1 MAGNGVFRSTFVG
14 IVVGPKAGVMT
25 NWLWSFLNA
34 GIQVNIIVR
43 NISLAIS
50 LYKLARSHQCLLHH
64 IRVSSLTLD
73 ICELFCERRQ
83 RWKLAI
89 KKPLC
94 NVEGCDKCGL
104 IVSVFFVVVW
114 ILCCCLVSWL
124 QVCCAHA
131 SLTHL
136 SCKTPLLISSITLWW
151 KGDHSNN
158 WQALARLSDI
168 KAEEIELACLLWQA
182 MGQATYDYFLL
193 LHGKALSISHV
204 LHEWLYKPFWLVQIL
219 QRHAMSCSMKIPC
232 LKCKTHQELA
242 NKRLA
247 LDVAALADL
256 CHLPELLHR
265 LQLPRWEGTHSVVPV
280 PVLFLLILGPVWLTH
295 HQFPSVR

>member
-1 MAGNGVFRSTFVG
+1 MLR
-14 IVVGPKAGVMT
+14 VVT
-25 NWLWSFLNA
+25 NVDWLSLSFFA
-34 GIQVNIIVR
+34 
-43 NISLAIS
+43 
-50 LYKLARSHQCLLHH
+50 
-64 IRVSSLTLD
+64 
-73 ICELFCERRQ
+73 
-83 RWKLAI
+83 
-89 KKPLC
+89 
-94 NVEGCDKCGL
+94 
-104 IVSVFFVVVW
+104 VVW

-204 LHEWLYKPFWLVQIL
+204 LHEWFYKPFWLVQIL
-219 QRHAMSCSMKIPC
+219 QRHAISCSMKIFC

-280 PVLFLLILGPVWLTH
+280 SCTISPHSGACLAHTPPVSFCQVNLNSMALHHPLSAAPILLHKGGFFL
-295 HQFPSVR
+295 